1 MTDAAFIHIRDA
13 QFEDWPHIADF
24 NRRLARET
32 EGRELHPAT
41 VEAGVRAVL
50 ANAQRG
56 RYFVA
61 ECDGI
66 VVGQLMCTHEWSDWR
81 NGDFWWIQS
90 VYVAQDHRRA
100 GVFRA
105 LWEHALAAAASDP
118 EVVGLR
124 LYAEQQ
130 NETALQSYERL
141 GLVRTGYVVLE
152 HMLPAPPLK
161 K

>member
-1 MTDAAFIHIRDA
+1 MTDAAPIRIREA
-13 QFEDWPHIADF
+13 QFEDWPRIADF
-24 NRRLARET
+24 NRRLAWET
-32 EGRELHPAT
+32 ESRELHPET

-50 ANAQRG
+50 SNPQRG

-61 ECDGI
+61 ESDGI

-90 VYVAQDHRRA
+90 VYVVQEHRRA
-100 GVFRA
+100 GVFRM
-105 LWEHALAAAASDP
+105 LWEHVRAAAAADP

-141 GLVRTGYVVLE
+141 GLVRTGYLVLE
-152 HMLPAPPLK
+152 HLLTAPFK
-161 K
+161 Q

>member
-1 MTDAAFIHIRDA
+1 MQDAAPIRIRDA
-13 QFEDWPHIADF
+13 QFEDWPCIADF
-24 NRRLARET
+24 NRRLAFET
-32 EGRELHPAT
+32 ESRELERSK

-50 ANAQRG
+50 TNPQRG

-61 ECDGI
+61 ECHGSP
-66 VVGQLMCTHEWSDWR
+66 VGQLMCTHEWSDWR

-90 VYVAQDHRRA
+90 VYVAESHRRM
-100 GVFRA
+100 GVFRT
-105 LWEHALAAAASDP
+105 LWEHVRAAAASDP

-141 GLVRTGYVVLE
+141 GLVRTGYLVLE
-152 HMLPAPPLK
+152 HMLPTPPLEE
-161 K
+161 